1 MRHTLA
7 ITVEN
12 RSGELARIAGLFS
25 ARGVNIATLTVSEND
40 DPSLTSI
47 TVAADGDSRTIDQL
61 VKLLDR
67 QVRVLSVSAIA
78 IPANQEKKPM
88 RVLYDRDAD
97 PRALARKK
105 IAVIGYGSQGHAH
118 AGNLKDSGHQ
128 VVVGLRSDSPSRAKA
143 IAAGHQVRTTSWMS
157 QWSSG
162 R

>member
-67 QVRVLSVSAIA
+67 QVRVLS
-78 IPANQEKKPM
+78 
-88 RVLYDRDAD
+88 
-97 PRALARKK
+97 
-105 IAVIGYGSQGHAH
+105 
-118 AGNLKDSGHQ
+118 
-128 VVVGLRSDSPSRAKA
+128 PS
-143 IAAGHQVRTTSWMS
+143 
-157 QWSSG
+157 
-162 R
+162 